1 MLSEIFFDWKKI
13 KDFPLMKSKT
23 LKSMLFLLLH
33 TQKYQTLSVRLL
45 DLAALLQ
52 HKELEINALVFFY
65 C

>member
-1 MLSEIFFDWKKI
+1 
-13 KDFPLMKSKT
+13 MKSKT

-52 HKELEINALVFFY
+52 QKELEINALVFFY